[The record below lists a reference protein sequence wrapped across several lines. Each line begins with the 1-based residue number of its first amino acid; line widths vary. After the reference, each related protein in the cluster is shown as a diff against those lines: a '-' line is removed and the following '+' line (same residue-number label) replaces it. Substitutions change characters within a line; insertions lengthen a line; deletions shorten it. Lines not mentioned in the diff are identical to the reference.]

1 MRGYFRFQSAQSR
14 RRCGYFQF
22 QRAQS
27 RRRCGLVQF
36 QRVAGGSYFKER
48 RLTVIIEDQQ
58 RAKENKKLRQT
69 FMQI

>member
-1 MRGYFRFQSAQSR
+1 MHGAAVKAARADMR
-14 RRCGYFQF
+14 GYFQF

-36 QRVAGGSYFKER
+36 QSAAGGSYFKER

-58 RAKENKKLRQT
+58 RAKENKKLRRT

>member
-1 MRGYFRFQSAQSR
+1 MRGYFR
-14 RRCGYFQF
+14 F

-27 RRRCGLVQF
+27 RRRCGQVQF
-36 QRVAGGSYFKER
+36 QCVAGGSYFKER